1 MIRLL
6 LISIVSLIVFSS
18 CDLPEGRGGKA
29 TIRGHVFMKVVNSDF
44 SREIDEF
51 YIPDKRVYIIYGND
65 TTTYHDDV
73 RTHFDGSFEFRY
85 LREGTYTVY
94 CYSKDS
100 TSLTGLPEIPVKKE
114 VKVNKNDEVVE
125 IEDLIILENDL

>member
-1 MIRLL
+1 MKNLFLIAIL
-6 LISIVSLIVFSS
+6 LILITS
-18 CDLPEGRGGKA
+18 CDLPEGQGGKA
-29 TIRGHVFMKVVNSDF
+29 TIRGHVYMKVVNSDF

-51 YIPDKRVYIIYGND
+51 YLPDQRVYIIYGND

-100 TSLTGLPEIPVKKE
+100 TSLTGLPEVPVKRE
-114 VKVNKNDEVVE
+114 VKISKNDEVVE
-125 IEDLIILENDL
+125 IEDLIIIENDL